1 MWKSIRPKL
10 LVIQWHLANIFTAIT
25 IKCWQTQVAH
35 SHYPVPLVSLP
46 EKEKNE
52 LHKQTI

>member
-1 MWKSIRPKL
+1 MWKSIRPKP
-10 LVIQWHLANIFTAIT
+10 LVIQWHLADIFTAIT
-25 IKCWQTQVAH
+25 IKCWQTQVTPF
-35 SHYPVPLVSLP
+35 HYPVPLVSLP

>member
-25 IKCWQTQVAH
+25 TKCWQTQVAH
-35 SHYPVPLVSLP
+35 SYYPALLVSLP